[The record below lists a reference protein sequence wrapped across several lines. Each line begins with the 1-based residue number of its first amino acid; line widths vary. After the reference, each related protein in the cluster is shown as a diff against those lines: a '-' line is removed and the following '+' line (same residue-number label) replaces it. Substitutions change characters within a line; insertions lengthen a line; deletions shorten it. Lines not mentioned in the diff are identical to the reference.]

1 VNEFFYLDDEAQR
14 KWQIEKEFLKPVIK
28 SPRECKSIIVNP
40 SKLKFKVF
48 MCSRPKSELS
58 GTNALKYIE
67 WGRNRLLKMVCHGR
81 RCRA

>member
-1 VNEFFYLDDEAQR
+1 
-14 KWQIEKEFLKPVIK
+14 
-28 SPRECKSIIVNP
+28 VNP

-67 WGRNRLLKMVCHGR
+67 WGEKQTTEDGVPWPKVPSVNGR
-81 RCRA
+81 RLWYSLDGEEGNTFWVKETMIV